1 MGTSGGVTVNGG
13 GEGGA
18 DRVEVQSKNANTARA
33 SAVRLSNGPLLW
45 YELFT
50 ELNSAEKLGFESENC
65 ISVQCLSGIMVYV
78 IYV

>member
-18 DRVEVQSKNANTARA
+18 DRVEVQSKNANTAGA
-33 SAVRLSNGPLLW
+33 STVLLSNGPLHW

-50 ELNSAEKLGFESENC
+50 ELNSA
-65 ISVQCLSGIMVYV
+65 
-78 IYV
+78 